1 MDWRE
6 KMAEDLLEAIKTK
19 KECVSIEPLVRPF
32 RCHLTLVRPFR
43 C

>member
-19 KECVSIEPLVRPF
+19 KECVSIEEAIQMLIQ
-32 RCHLTLVRPFR
+32 
-43 C
+43 